1 MINSYELKREITS
14 DNELK
19 QAYFQAVSNSSWA
32 NYAYLVALDFS
43 DDLLDEIERLNQ
55 SFGVGIIKL
64 NPNPYQSKIL
74 YPAKYR
80 PLDFKTIDKLC
91 KMNSEFEKFI
101 DHIEKLMGVD
111 ERFYKPLEKDFE
123 LFCDVSFEN
132 DNDILK
138 YCIEKNIPFEENS
151 FE

>member
-1 MINSYELKREITS
+1 
-14 DNELK
+14 
-19 QAYFQAVSNSSWA
+19 
-32 NYAYLVALDFS
+32 
-43 DDLLDEIERLNQ
+43 
-55 SFGVGIIKL
+55 
-64 NPNPYQSKIL
+64 
-74 YPAKYR
+74 
-80 PLDFKTIDKLC
+80 
-91 KMNSEFEKFI
+91 
-101 DHIEKLMGVD
+101 MGVD